1 MSDTR
6 SETYQADSSRREAMQ
21 QELMDLGAWLTEH
34 PEARKNL
41 KPIRGSVVLDPGVYY
56 NTGTGMVERLYTP
69 QHVALGARWFR
80 IKRPGGPGG
89 GDPAQ
94 STRREVAKVATGFLT
109 DTTVCIGCK
118 ACEVACKQWNQIPAD
133 GYELTGDSYDNT
145 KQLSGTTWRHVAFIE
160 NPKKRRLTGDVDL
173 VALAE
178 DVREQLPGGA
188 ELDALG
194 RWSFMSDVCKHCVE
208 APCQQSCP
216 TGAII
221 RNEFDNV
228 YIQPD
233 VCNGCGYCVPACP
246 YGVITQVPDDG
257 RVFKCT
263 LCYDR
268 QRDGLEPACAKACP
282 TNSIMF
288 GEVEELERVAE
299 ERVATLHARGY
310 TEAFIYGTPE
320 VGGTGGIGGNHS
332 KFILLDDP
340 ETYNLA
346 SHPFMPQAKVKGA
359 LVTSAIA
366 AGVLSAVVALAF
378 RD

>member
-1 MSDTR
+1 
-6 SETYQADSSRREAMQ
+6 
-21 QELMDLGAWLTEH
+21 
-34 PEARKNL
+34 
-41 KPIRGSVVLDPGVYY
+41 
-56 NTGTGMVERLYTP
+56 
-69 QHVALGARWFR
+69 
-80 IKRPGGPGG
+80 
-89 GDPAQ
+89 
-94 STRREVAKVATGFLT
+94 VATGFLT

-194 RWSFMSDVCKHCVE
+194 RWTFMSDVCKHCVE
-208 APCQQSCP
+208 APCQQACP

-221 RNEFDNV
+221 RNEFDSV

-246 YGVITQVPDDG
+246 YGVITRVPEDG
-257 RVFKCT
+257 RAFKCT

-268 QRDGLEPACAKACP
+268 QKDGLEPACAKACP

-288 GEVEELERVAE
+288 GEVEELEKIAE

-310 TEAFIYGTPE
+310 TNAYIYGTPE
-320 VGGTGGIGGNHS
+320 VGGTGGINGNHS
-332 KFILLDDP
+332 KFILMDEP
-340 ETYNLA
+340 ETYNLPE
-346 SHPFMPQAKVKGA
+346 HPFLPQAKVGQA
-359 LVTSAIA
+359 SIASIVA
-366 AGVLSAVVALAF
+366 AGVLSAVVAFAF
-378 RD
+378 RR